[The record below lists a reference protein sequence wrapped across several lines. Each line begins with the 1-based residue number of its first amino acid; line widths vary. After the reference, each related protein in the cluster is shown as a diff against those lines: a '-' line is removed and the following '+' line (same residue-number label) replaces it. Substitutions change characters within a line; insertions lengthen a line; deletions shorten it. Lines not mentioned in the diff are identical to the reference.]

1 MKKAVTALIAILVG
15 SCIMTSSALAGSAT
29 DALGTC
35 LSDNTTGKE
44 RKDLA
49 RWVFIGMSSHPDMQ
63 ALSRVTERN
72 REELDRMMAAIVT
85 RLMTENCH
93 SQARVAMEK
102 DGAVSLQVAFGAIG
116 KLAMQELMSNPS
128 VNASFD
134 NYAKYLDT
142 KKINALFPGN

>member
-1 MKKAVTALIAILVG
+1 MKKTVSALIAILVG
-15 SCIMTSSALAGSAT
+15 SCIMISSAQAGPAT

-63 ALSRVTERN
+63 TLSRVTETN
-72 REELDRMMAAIVT
+72 REELDRMMAAVVT
-85 RLMTENCH
+85 RLMTENCRA
-93 SQARVAMEK
+93 QARLAMETE
-102 DGAVSLQVAFGAIG
+102 GAVSLQTAFGAIG
-116 KLAMQELMSNPS
+116 KLAMQELMSNPN
-128 VNASFD
+128 VNASFG

-142 KKINALFPGN
+142 NKINAVFSGK